1 MQDEEGYMAVDERGR
16 NIYTPPVPPKAQE
29 SPSKCCNITLRV
41 LLAVSIALNVGL
53 SVLLIVFQIK
63 HTEGGSCSRTLPNS
77 CDSLPGSPAA
87 HVTLDPDTAHR
98 RLVVS
103 KDEKSVRWGEVEQ
116 TFPNNAKRFNQR
128 AFVLGREGFASGKHC
143 WEVGVKGKGEWAVGV
158 AKESVKR
165 DGPTGFSPAA
175 GIWGV
180 GEYEGLG
187 NYIAFTSPQHKRLS
201 VGRRPRKIR
210 VFLDY
215 TAGQVDFFD
224 PETQTTIYTFGSATF
239 GGGKVLPWFRVWDG
253 TELIVRP

>member
-1 MQDEEGYMAVDERGR
+1 MEDEEGYMAVDERSR
-16 NIYTPPVPPKAQE
+16 KIYTLPVPPKAQE
-29 SPSKCCNITLRV
+29 SPSKCCNIMLRV
-41 LLAVSIALNVGL
+41 LLAVSIALNVA
-53 SVLLIVFQIK
+53 LIVVLIA
-63 HTEGGSCSRTLPNS
+63 R
-77 CDSLPGSPAA
+77 
-87 HVTLDPDTAHR
+87 VTLDPDTAHR

-116 TFPNNAKRFNQR
+116 TFPKSAKRFNQR

-165 DGPTGFSPAA
+165 EGPTGFSPAA
-175 GIWGV
+175 GIWGI

-187 NYIAFTSPQHKRLS
+187 NYIAFTSPQHTRLS
-201 VGRRPRKIR
+201 LGRRPQKIR

-224 PETQTTIYTFGSATF
+224 PETQTTIYTFSSVKF
-239 GGGKVLPWFRVWDG
+239 SGGKVLPWFRVWDG

>member
-1 MQDEEGYMAVDERGR
+1 MEDEEGYMTIDRESR
-16 NIYTPPVPPKAQE
+16 NTYAPPVPPKPQE
-29 SPSKCCNITLRV
+29 SPSKCCKVTLRV
-41 LLAVSIALNVGL
+41 LLAVSIALNVAL
-53 SVLLIVFQIK
+53 IVVLIVFQVRNV
-63 HTEGGSCSRTLPNS
+63 EGSSCSSSSPSS
-77 CDSLPGSPAA
+77 CTALPGNPTAR
-87 HVTLDPDTAHR
+87 VTLDPDTAHR

-116 TFPNNAKRFNQR
+116 TLPKNTKRFNQHVC
-128 AFVLGREGFASGKHC
+128 VLGREGFASGKHC
-143 WEVGVKGKGEWAVGV
+143 WEVGIKGKGEWAVGV

-165 DGPTGFSPAA
+165 EGLIDFSPAA
-175 GIWGV
+175 GIWGI

-187 NYIAFTSPQHKRLS
+187 NYIAFSTPHTKLSFRTRPQW
-201 VGRRPRKIR
+201 IR

-224 PETQTTIYTFGSATF
+224 PETQTTIYTFSSATF